1 MSECLSSQEFSSFV
15 CGSASAEAATM
26 WRRHLRECDSCAT
39 TLLKMRAGIESVPES
54 TVEASG
60 KRNISRE
67 LHTISSLEP
76 NVQIGDFRIEKRL
89 GTGGMGIVY
98 QAVQVSLNRR
108 VALKVLPP
116 GLILNQ
122 ETAVERFHREAQAA
136 AKLHHTNIV
145 AIYAEGE
152 ENGTCYYAMEMIEGQ
167 SLDQIIDD
175 FRAAKGDKSAPED
188 FISMENGV
196 TCDEPESPEAV
207 KSNTQTTLSLSRG
220 GSLQRHFD
228 TIARLIADVADALD
242 YAHSKGIIHRDVKP
256 SNLMLGKDGRLSLMD
271 FGVARMLEDQGITIT
286 GSFIGTPHYMSPE
299 QIRGGGNKLNHRT
312 DIYSLG
318 VTLYELLTLKLPFAG
333 DNQEQIITQ
342 ILGREPHR
350 PRQLDDRIPVDL
362 DTICCK
368 AIEKDSNRRYQTAG
382 EFAEDLR
389 RYINRYTIRAKRSGP
404 IDKIGKFVRRHKVP
418 VAMAAGIVLVS
429 TIAGMATWKYFTSR
443 WAQERVIPE
452 IRSLVDKGNYF
463 EAFELARK
471 AERFARGDPSLAALW
486 PEFSDTM
493 SIDTTPTGAK
503 IYIKRYSSPR
513 GKWKRLGKTPTS
525 QIRLA
530 RGLYRWKL
538 TKPDYATVEVRR
550 PTSNRTVNFQ
560 LYKKDEIPSR
570 MVRVSGGRFKLW
582 LNGMSHHEIELDDY
596 FIDQY
601 EVTNREF
608 KEFVDI
614 GGYRNEKYWKQE
626 FLKDGVVLSWS
637 EAIQEFRD
645 QAGGTGPIDWRN
657 GNYPEGQDDYPVGG
671 ISWYE
676 AAAYAEFT
684 GKELPTIYHWSR
696 AGITAGRY
704 SGTILL
710 HSNFS
715 QKSPASVGDYQGMG
729 SYGTYDMA
737 GNLREWCWNKASDN
751 QRYILGGAWDEPEY
765 KFVIPAA
772 FNPFDRSTTNGF
784 RCVKY
789 VSETTVPEMAFDDIA
804 FETRDYSRE
813 TPVSDEE
820 FQLYKKTLYSYE
832 KDALNEVVVA
842 VDDSE
847 KYWRHETI
855 IFDAAY
861 GEERVIA
868 HLYLPRNS
876 SPPYQTVI
884 YFPGNSA
891 LFLHQYHAGGLPD
904 FLLRSGRAV
913 LYPIYKGTYERN
925 SGLQSNRPTR
935 SLSYRDHVIWW
946 SKDLSRSIDYLE
958 LRGDIDHEK
967 VGFFGLSWGAALA
980 AIFPAIENRIKVC
993 VLVGGGFY
1001 FEAALPEVDQINFAP
1016 HVRVPVLMINGR
1028 YDGALLVE
1036 KSQRPM
1042 FALLGTHEKDKR
1054 HLLLDTGHLPRE
1066 HVNEE
1071 SLKWFDLYFGPVVH
1085 KEAKQTE

>member
-1 MSECLSSQEFSSFV
+1 MNECLSGRDFTV
-15 CGSASAEAATM
+15 LLDNSAPAEQITT
-26 WRRHLRECDSCAT
+26 WKRHLRICDSCAT
-39 TLLKMRAGIESVPES
+39 QLLRTQAGLASIPKAKVKTSSVVNVSNEPD
-54 TVEASG
+54 G
-60 KRNISRE
+60 IGG
-67 LHTISSLEP
+67 LEP

-116 GLILNQ
+116 GLTLDQ
-122 ETAVERFHREAQAA
+122 EAAVERFHREAQAA

-167 SLDQIIDD
+167 SLDQVIDD
-175 FRAAKGDKSAPED
+175 FRAVKGDKSAPPD
-188 FISMENGV
+188 FISIEKGG
-196 TCDEPESPEAV
+196 TGEEPDSAEAV
-207 KSNTQTTLSLSRG
+207 RSGTKTAFSLSRG

-228 TIARLIADVADALD
+228 TIARLIADVADALA
-242 YAHSKGIIHRDVKP
+242 YAHNKGIIHRDVKP

-299 QIRGGGNKLNHRT
+299 QIRGGGDKPDHRT

-318 VTLYELLTLKLPFAG
+318 VTLYELLTLRVPFFG
-333 DNQEQIITQ
+333 ENREQIITQ
-342 ILGREPHR
+342 ILGKEPLR

-362 DTICCK
+362 ETICCK
-368 AIEKDSNRRYQTAG
+368 AIEKEANRRYQTAG

-404 IDKIGKFVRRHKVP
+404 VDKIIKFVHRHKVP
-418 VAMAAGIVLVS
+418 VAMAAGIALAVA
-429 TIAGMATWKYFTSR
+429 IAGVSTWKYLTSR

-452 IRSLVDKGNYF
+452 IRSLVDKGKYF

-471 AERFARGDPSLAALW
+471 AERFARGDPGLAALW

-493 SIDTTPTGAK
+493 SIDTTPGGAR
-503 IYIKRYSSPR
+503 IYVQRYNSP
-513 GKWKRLGKTPTS
+513 GEKWRRLGKSPTG

-538 TKPDYATVEVRR
+538 TKPGYATVEVRR
-550 PTSNRTVNFQ
+550 PTSNRPVNFQ
-560 LYKKDEIPSR
+560 LYRKDEVPSG

-596 FIDQY
+596 FIDRY
-601 EVTNREF
+601 EVTNKQF
-608 KEFVDI
+608 KGFVDS
-614 GGYRNEKYWKQE
+614 GGYRNEKYWKHK
-626 FLKDGVVLSWS
+626 FLKEGVVLSWS
-637 EAIQEFRD
+637 EAMQEFRD
-645 QAGGTGPIDWRN
+645 ESGGAGPSGWRN
-657 GNYPEGQDDYPVGG
+657 GNYPEGHDDYPIGG
-671 ISWYE
+671 VSWYE
-676 AAAYAEFT
+676 AAAYAEFA

-696 AGITAGRY
+696 AGITSGRY

-710 HSNFS
+710 HSNFN
-715 QKSPASVGDYQGMG
+715 QKGAASVGGYEGMG

-737 GNLREWCWNKASDN
+737 GNVREWCWNKAGDSK
-751 QRYILGGAWDEPEY
+751 RYILGGAWDEPEY
-765 KFVIPAA
+765 KFVVPAA
-772 FNPFDRSTTNGF
+772 FSPFDRSITNGF

-789 VSETTVPEMAFDDIA
+789 ASDSGVPEKAFEDIV
-804 FETRDYSRE
+804 FETRDYSKE
-813 TPVSDEE
+813 SPVSAEE
-820 FQLYKKTLYSYE
+820 FLLYKKTLYSYE
-832 KDALNEVVVA
+832 KDALNEAVVS
-842 VDDSE
+842 VDDSQ

-855 IFDAAY
+855 VFDAAY

-904 FLLRSGRAV
+904 YLLRSGRAV

-925 SGLQSNRPTR
+925 SGLQSNRPDR

-958 LRGDIDHEK
+958 LREDIDHEK
-967 VGFFGLSWGAALA
+967 LGFLGLSWGAALG
-980 AIFPAIENRIKVC
+980 AIFPAVEGRLKAC

-1001 FEAALPEVDQINFAP
+1001 FEPALPEVDQINFAP
-1016 HVRVPVLMINGR
+1016 HVRIPVLMINGR

-1042 FALLGTHEKDKR
+1042 FDLLGTPDGDKR
-1054 HLLLDTGHLPRE
+1054 HLLFDSGHLPRE

-1071 SLKWFDLYFGPVVH
+1071 SLKWFDLYFGPVVQ
-1085 KEAKQTE
+1085 KEAKRTE

>member
-1 MSECLSSQEFSSFV
+1 MNECLSGRDFIV
-15 CGSASAEAATM
+15 LLDNSAPAEKITV
-26 WRRHLRECDSCAT
+26 WKRHLRECDSCAM
-39 TLLKMRAGIESVPES
+39 LLLQMQAGLESVPES
-54 TVEASG
+54 TVEAPG
-60 KRNISRE
+60 KRNINSKF
-67 LHTISSLEP
+67 HTISSLEP

-98 QAVQVSLNRR
+98 QAIQVSLNRR

-116 GLILNQ
+116 GLTQNN
-122 ETAVERFHREAQAA
+122 EVAVERFHREAQAA

-145 AIYAEGE
+145 AIYAEGD

-175 FRAAKGDKSAPED
+175 FRA
-188 FISMENGV
+188 
-196 TCDEPESPEAV
+196 V
-207 KSNTQTTLSLSRG
+207 KSGKAEPGDLIAIESLVSQERPDLKGPVRSDSKTTLSLSRG
-220 GSLQRHFD
+220 NSLQRHFD

-242 YAHSKGIIHRDVKP
+242 YAHSKNIIHRDVKP
-256 SNLMLGKDGRLSLMD
+256 SNLMLGKDGRLTLMD
-271 FGVARMLEDQGITIT
+271 FGVARMLEDQAITIT
-286 GSFIGTPHYMSPE
+286 GSYIGTPHYMSPE
-299 QIRGGGNKLNHRT
+299 QITDGGDKLDHRT

-318 VTLYELLTLKLPFAG
+318 VTLYELLTLELPFVG

-342 ILGREPHR
+342 ILGKEPRR

-368 AIEKDSNRRYQTAG
+368 AIEKEANRRYQTAG

-404 IDKIGKFVRRHKVP
+404 VDKIIKFVRRHKLP
-418 VAMAAGIVLVS
+418 VAMAAGIVLAS
-429 TIAGMATWKYFTSR
+429 TVAGMTTWKYFASR

-452 IRSLVDKGNYF
+452 IRSLVDKGKYF
-463 EAFELARK
+463 EAFELAGK
-471 AERFARGDPSLAALW
+471 AERFAQGDPGLAALW

-493 SIDTTPTGAK
+493 SIGTTPAGAR
-503 IYIKRYSSPR
+503 IYVKRYSSP
-513 GKWKRLGKTPTS
+513 GGEWTRLGKSPTG

-538 TKPDYATVEVRR
+538 TKPGYATVEFRR
-550 PTSNRTVNFQ
+550 PTSNRPVNFQ
-560 LYKKDEIPSR
+560 LYRKDEVPSG
-570 MVRVSGGRFKLW
+570 MVCVSGGRFKLY
-582 LNGMSHHEIELDDY
+582 LTGMSNHEIELDDY
-596 FIDQY
+596 FIDRY
-601 EVTNREF
+601 EVTNKKF
-608 KEFVDI
+608 KEFVDS
-614 GGYRNEKYWKQE
+614 GGYRDEKYWKHK

-637 EAIQEFRD
+637 EAIREFRD
-645 QAGGTGPIDWRN
+645 QVGGTGPYGWRN
-657 GNYPEGQDDYPVGG
+657 GNYPDGQDGYPVGG

-676 AAAYAEFT
+676 AAAYAEFA

-696 AGITAGRY
+696 AGIAGGRY

-710 HSNFS
+710 YSNFD
-715 QKSPASVGDYQGMG
+715 QKSPASVGSYQGVG
-729 SYGTYDMA
+729 RYGTYDMA
-737 GNLREWCWNKASDN
+737 GNVREWCWNKAGDN
-751 QRYILGGAWDEPEY
+751 KRYILGGAWDEPDY
-765 KFVIPAA
+765 KFVVPAA

-789 VSETTVPEMAFDDIA
+789 ISDTDVVKKAFDDIA
-804 FETRDYSRE
+804 FETRDYSKE
-813 TPVSDEE
+813 TPISDEE
-820 FQLYKKTLYSYE
+820 FLLYKKALYSYE
-832 KDALNEVVVA
+832 KDALNEAVVS
-842 VDDSE
+842 VDDLE
-847 KYWRHETI
+847 KNWRHETI
-855 IFDAAY
+855 VFDAAY

-891 LFLHQYHAGGLPD
+891 LFLHRYHAGGLPD

-925 SGLQSNRPTR
+925 SGFQSNRPTR
-935 SLSYRDHVIWW
+935 SLSYRDNVICW

-958 LRGDIDHEK
+958 LREDIDHQK

-980 AIFPAIENRIKVC
+980 AIFPAVEDRLKVC

-1001 FEAALPEVDQINFAP
+1001 FEPALPEVDQINFAP
-1016 HVRVPVLMINGR
+1016 HVRIPVLMINGR

-1042 FALLGTHEKDKR
+1042 FDLLGTPQKDKR
-1054 HLLLDTGHLPRE
+1054 HLLFDTGHLPRE

-1071 SLKWFDLYFGPVVH
+1071 TLKWLDLYFGPVRKIVD
-1085 KEAKQTE
+1085 KEEK

>member
-15 CGSASAEAATM
+15 GGSASAEAATM

-39 TLLKMRAGIESVPES
+39 TLLRMRAGIESVPES
-54 TVEASG
+54 TAEASG
-60 KRNISRE
+60 RRNISRE
-67 LHTISSLEP
+67 LHTIISLEP

-116 GLILNQ
+116 GLTLNQ

-175 FRAAKGDKSAPED
+175 FRAANGDNSAPED
-188 FISMENGV
+188 FISMENGG
-196 TCDEPESPEAV
+196 TCDEPESPDAV
-207 KSNTQTTLSLSRG
+207 KSNTQTALSLSRG

-299 QIRGGGNKLNHRT
+299 QIRGGPNKLNHRT

-342 ILGREPHR
+342 ILGREPRR

-404 IDKIGKFVRRHKVP
+404 IDKIVKFVRRHKVP

-471 AERFARGDPSLAALW
+471 AERFARGEPSLAALW

-493 SIDTTPTGAK
+493 SINTTPTGAR
-503 IYIKRYSSPR
+503 IYVKRYSSTG
-513 GKWKRLGKTPTS
+513 GKWKRLGKSPTG

-538 TKPDYATVEVRR
+538 TKPGYATVEVRR

-560 LYKKDEIPSR
+560 LYKKDEIPSG

-614 GGYRNEKYWKQE
+614 GGYRDEKYWKQE

-645 QAGGTGPIDWRN
+645 QAGGTGPSGWRN
-657 GNYPEGQDDYPVGG
+657 GNYPEGQDDYPVCG

-676 AAAYAEFT
+676 AAAYAD
-684 GKELPTIYHWSR
+684 KELPTIYHWSR

-789 VSETTVPEMAFDDIA
+789 ASETDVAKMAFDDIA

-813 TPVSDEE
+813 KPVSDEE

-891 LFLHQYHAGGLPD
+891 LFLHQYHSGGLPD

-946 SKDLSRSIDYLE
+946 SKDLSRSMDYLE
-958 LRGDIDHEK
+958 LREDIDHEK
-967 VGFFGLSWGAALA
+967 VGFFGLSWGAAMA
-980 AIFPAIENRIKVC
+980 AIFPAVENRLKAC
-993 VLVGGGFY
+993 VLVGGG
-1001 FEAALPEVDQINFAP
+1001 
-1016 HVRVPVLMINGR
+1016 
-1028 YDGALLVE
+1028 
-1036 KSQRPM
+1036 
-1042 FALLGTHEKDKR
+1042 
-1054 HLLLDTGHLPRE
+1054 
-1066 HVNEE
+1066 
-1071 SLKWFDLYFGPVVH
+1071 
-1085 KEAKQTE
+1085 

>member
-1 MSECLSSQEFSSFV
+1 MGDCLSSQEFTTFV
-15 CGSASAEAATM
+15 DGSASAESATM
-26 WRRHLRECDSCAT
+26 WRRHLRECDPCAT
-39 TLLKMRAGIESVPES
+39 VLLRIRAGLESAPES
-54 TVEASG
+54 TLEASSQG
-60 KRNISRE
+60 NKLSKV
-67 LHTISSLEP
+67 HTISSLEP
-76 NVQIGDFRIEKRL
+76 NIQIGDFRIEKRL

-116 GLILNQ
+116 GLTLNQ

-175 FRAAKGDKSAPED
+175 FRTVKGDKSATED
-188 FISMENGV
+188 FISIGKGG
-196 TCDEPESPEAV
+196 TCDESESPEVV
-207 KSNTQTTLSLSRG
+207 KSDTQTTLSLSRG

-299 QIRGGGNKLNHRT
+299 QIRVGGDKPDHRT

-333 DNQEQIITQ
+333 DNHEQIITQ
-342 ILGREPHR
+342 ILGKEPRR
-350 PRQLDDRIPVDL
+350 PRQFDDRIPVDL

-368 AIEKDSNRRYQTAG
+368 AIEKEANRRYQTAS

-404 IDKIGKFVRRHKVP
+404 VDKIIKFVRRHKLP
-418 VAMAAGIVLVS
+418 VAMAAGIVLAS

-452 IRSLVDKGNYF
+452 IRSLVDKGKYF
-463 EAFELARK
+463 EAFELASK

-493 SIDTTPTGAK
+493 SIGTTPTGAR
-503 IYIKRYSSPR
+503 IYVKRYSSSV
-513 GKWKRLGKTPTS
+513 GKWKRLGKSPTG

-538 TKPDYATVEVRR
+538 TKPGYSTVEVRR
-550 PTSNRTVNFQ
+550 PTSNRSVNFQ
-560 LYKKDEIPSR
+560 LYRKDEVPSE

-582 LNGMSHHEIELDDY
+582 LNGMSHHEIELDDF
-596 FIDQY
+596 FIDWY

-608 KEFVDI
+608 KIFMDG
-614 GGYRNEKYWKQE
+614 GGYRDEKYWKQE

-637 EAIQEFRD
+637 EAMHEFVD
-645 QAGGTGPIDWRN
+645 QGGQTGPSGWNN
-657 GNYPEGQDDYPVGG
+657 GNYPVGQEHYPVGG
-671 ISWYE
+671 VSWYE
-676 AAAYAEFT
+676 AAAYAEFA

-696 AGITAGRY
+696 AGITGGRY

-737 GNLREWCWNKASDN
+737 GNVREW
-751 QRYILGGAWDEPEY
+751 
-765 KFVIPAA
+765 
-772 FNPFDRSTTNGF
+772 
-784 RCVKY
+784 
-789 VSETTVPEMAFDDIA
+789 
-804 FETRDYSRE
+804 
-813 TPVSDEE
+813 
-820 FQLYKKTLYSYE
+820 
-832 KDALNEVVVA
+832 
-842 VDDSE
+842 
-847 KYWRHETI
+847 
-855 IFDAAY
+855 
-861 GEERVIA
+861 
-868 HLYLPRNS
+868 
-876 SPPYQTVI
+876 
-884 YFPGNSA
+884 
-891 LFLHQYHAGGLPD
+891 
-904 FLLRSGRAV
+904 
-913 LYPIYKGTYERN
+913 
-925 SGLQSNRPTR
+925 
-935 SLSYRDHVIWW
+935 
-946 SKDLSRSIDYLE
+946 
-958 LRGDIDHEK
+958 
-967 VGFFGLSWGAALA
+967 
-980 AIFPAIENRIKVC
+980 
-993 VLVGGGFY
+993 
-1001 FEAALPEVDQINFAP
+1001 
-1016 HVRVPVLMINGR
+1016 
-1028 YDGALLVE
+1028 
-1036 KSQRPM
+1036 
-1042 FALLGTHEKDKR
+1042 
-1054 HLLLDTGHLPRE
+1054 
-1066 HVNEE
+1066 
-1071 SLKWFDLYFGPVVH
+1071 
-1085 KEAKQTE
+1085 